1 MVTANFGNLDN
12 RDNPQEATL
21 VTMGRI
27 RITLPT
33 GTGVSSKWHIAFTR
47 LSELSRL
54 ALTGVRA
61 RLAPSASLRVGANTP
76 L

>member
-33 GTGVSSKWHIAFTR
+33 GTGVIFGWHLAFTR

-54 ALTGVRA
+54 SVTGFRAL
-61 RLAPSASLRVGANTP
+61 LAPSASPRVGANTP

>member
-33 GTGVSSKWHIAFTR
+33 GTGVRFKWHLAFTR

-54 ALTGVRA
+54 SVIGF
-61 RLAPSASLRVGANTP
+61 
-76 L
+76 